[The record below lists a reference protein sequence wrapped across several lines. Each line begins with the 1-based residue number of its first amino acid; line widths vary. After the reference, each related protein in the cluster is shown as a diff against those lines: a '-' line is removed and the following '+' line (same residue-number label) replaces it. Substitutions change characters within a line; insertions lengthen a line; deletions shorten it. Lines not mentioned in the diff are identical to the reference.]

1 MDRKGPL
8 LHGRLKSPSFG
19 GPLIVDASLSRNIYI
34 ALRREG
40 AYVEYIPDLYV
51 TDPNGSRVGLRTM
64 ADEEIGPYL
73 EEIRKGHR
81 FIIYT
86 SDFGFFDRYRSEVPD
101 GDRRGAVA
109 CLTADRGNEDS
120 KRTLALRHWREVMD
134 ILPGGFQP
142 LGNR

>member
-1 MDRKGPL
+1 M
-8 LHGRLKSPSFG
+8 
-19 GPLIVDASLSRNIYI
+19 DASLSRNIYV

-51 TDPNGSRVGLRTM
+51 TDPNGSQVGLRTM

-109 CLTADRGNEDS
+109 CLTADRGNENS
-120 KRTLALRHWREVMD
+120 KRTLALRHWREAMD
-134 ILPGGFQP
+134 ILPGGYQP
-142 LGNR
+142 LGSR